1 MAAISIIVPVYNAEP
16 FLRCCVDSVLS
27 QTFSDFELILVDD
40 GSPDNCGAICDEYA
54 ARDRRVRV
62 VHKQNGG
69 VSEARNAGLVL
80 AVGEY
85 ISFLDSDDY
94 IQPELLQTAVET
106 MDTGLDL
113 LVFRHCRFCEG
124 KMPQAVP
131 FKKYGLIQLTE
142 EAARMDFIVEDLLT
156 YGVGWEVTNRVFRR
170 DLIQAYSLR
179 FPNRSMAFAGFAED
193 LYFTLCY
200 CAHVRKL
207 IVLDKCLY
215 NYRIHSGSTMRQN
228 EKKRKLN
235 ISNELSKAVLKYYQ
249 QFDDCQLLVRS
260 FHTVHY
266 MISAKRVMLDYQI
279 AGLSACEY
287 RRILREEMTDFP
299 FFEEQMS
306 RQLRTPGELKPM
318 VSRWDMLEQLVF
330 IRYLIDGKERDF
342 RIRTKILNRFFG
354 LLQDECLPAQLLGM
368 WFERQL
374 KKPIREKS

>member
-1 MAAISIIVPVYNAEP
+1 MPKVSVIVPIYKVES
-16 FLRCCVDSVLS
+16 FLHCCVDSVLS

-40 GSPDNCGAICDEYA
+40 GSPDSCGAICDEYA
-54 ARDRRVRV
+54 AQDSRVRV

-69 VSEARNAGLVL
+69 VSEARNTGLNL

-94 IQPELLQTAVET
+94 MQPELLQTVVET

-113 LVFRHCRFCEG
+113 LIFRHYRFCEG

-131 FKKYGLIQLTE
+131 FEKYGLIQLTE
-142 EAARMDFIVEDLLT
+142 ETARMDFIVEDLLT
-156 YGVGWEVTNRVFRR
+156 YRVGWEVWNRVFRR

-193 LYFTLCY
+193 LYFNLCY

-215 NYRIHSGSTMRQN
+215 NYRIHSGSVMHQN
-228 EKKRKLN
+228 EKKRNLN
-235 ISNELSKAVLKYYQ
+235 RFNELSKAVLQYYQ
-249 QFDDCQLLVRS
+249 QFDDCQMLVQD
-260 FHTVHY
+260 FHTIHY
-266 MISAKRVMLDYQI
+266 MITASRVMQDYRNT
-279 AGLSACEY
+279 GLSACEY
-287 RRILREEMTDFP
+287 RRIMRGEMADLP
-299 FFEEQMS
+299 FFEEQVS
-306 RQLRTPGELKPM
+306 KQLRTPEELKPM

-330 IRYLIDGKERDF
+330 IRYMIDGREKNF
-342 RIRTKILNRFFG
+342 RVRTKILNRFFG
-354 LLQDECLPAQLLGM
+354 LLQDDCLPAQVLGM

-374 KKPIREKS
+374 KRPIRKKS

>member
-1 MAAISIIVPVYNAEP
+1 MPAISVIVPVYNVEP
-16 FLRCCVDSVLS
+16 FLRCCLDSVLS

-40 GSPDNCGAICDEYA
+40 GSPDSCGAICDEYA
-54 ARDRRVRV
+54 AKDSRVRV

-69 VSEARNAGLVL
+69 VSEARNAGLDL

-113 LVFRHCRFCEG
+113 LVFQYCRIFEG
-124 KMPQAVP
+124 ETPQVVP
-131 FKKYGLIQLTE
+131 FGKNGLIKLTE
-142 EAARMDFIVEDLLT
+142 EAERADFIVKDLLT
-156 YGVGWEVTNRVFRR
+156 YYVGWEVWNRVFRR

-215 NYRIHSGSTMRQN
+215 NYRIHSGSTMRRN

-235 ISNELSKAVLKYYQ
+235 ISNELSKAVLQYYQ

-260 FHTVHY
+260 FYTVHY
-266 MISAKRVMLDYQI
+266 MITAKRVMLDYQI
-279 AGLSACEY
+279 AGVSACEY
-287 RRILREEMTDFP
+287 RRILCEEMTDFP

-306 RQLRTPGELKPM
+306 RQLRTPEELKPM
-318 VSRWDMLEQLVF
+318 LCRWDMLEQLVF
-330 IRYLIDGKERDF
+330 IRYLIDGREKDF
-342 RIRTKILNRFFG
+342 RVRTKILNRFFG
-354 LLQDECLPAQLLGM
+354 LLQDDCLPAQLLGM

-374 KKPIREKS
+374 KRPIRKKT

>member
-1 MAAISIIVPVYNAEP
+1 MPKVSVIVPVYKVEP

-40 GSPDNCGAICDEYA
+40 GSPDSCGAICDEYA
-54 ARDRRVRV
+54 ARDSRVRV

-69 VSEARNAGLVL
+69 VSEARNTGLNL

-94 IQPELLQTAVET
+94 MQPELLQTVVET

-113 LVFRHCRFCEG
+113 LIFRHYRFCEG

-131 FKKYGLIQLTE
+131 FEKYGLIQLTE
-142 EAARMDFIVEDLLT
+142 EAERADFIVKDLLT
-156 YGVGWEVTNRVFRR
+156 YQVGWEVWNRVFRR

-193 LYFTLCY
+193 LYFNLCY

-215 NYRIHSGSTMRQN
+215 NYRIHSGSVMHQN

-235 ISNELSKAVLKYYQ
+235 ISNELSKAVLHYYQ
-249 QFDDCQLLVRS
+249 QFDDCQMLVQD
-260 FHTVHY
+260 FHTIHY
-266 MISAKRVMLDYQI
+266 MITASRVMQDYRNT
-279 AGLSACEY
+279 GVSACEY
-287 RRILREEMTDFP
+287 RRIMRGEMADLP

-306 RQLRTPGELKPM
+306 KQLRTPEELKPM
-318 VSRWDMLEQLVF
+318 VSRWDMLEQLAF
-330 IRYLIDGKERDF
+330 IRYLIDGREKDF
-342 RIRTKILNRFFG
+342 RVRTKILNRFYG
-354 LLQDECLPAQLLGM
+354 LLQDDCLPAQVLGM
-368 WFERQL
+368 WFEQQL
-374 KKPIREKS
+374 KRPIVENT